1 MAIARFLLLLVLPG
15 LLVHAQTQAPA
26 RDTESVAK
34 TVIGPGNADLAD
46 GAAALR
52 TGDAEEGVRLTQR
65 GIMAASNQRE
75 RVAGYSNL
83 CAGLV
88 MLDRL
93 DEALDACNRAL
104 ELDDRHWRSYSN
116 RALVHLRQE
125 RYPEAERDISAG
137 EALSP
142 NARTLKTLRAM
153 YRDAVDPVSPSIII
167 DDRRGAT
174 ADDADR

>member
-1 MAIARFLLLLVLPG
+1 MTIARCLLLLI
-15 LLVHAQTQAPA
+15 LLGSLGQVQAQAPERQSDA
-26 RDTESVAK
+26 SAK
-34 TVIGPGNADLAD
+34 TVIGPGNIDLAD

-52 TGDAEEGVRLTQR
+52 VGNAEDGVRLTQR
-65 GIMAASNQRE
+65 GLRNANNQRD

-116 RALVHLRQE
+116 RALVYLKQK
-125 RYPEAERDISAG
+125 RYAEAEQDISTG
-137 EALSP
+137 EELSP

-153 YRDAVDPVSPSIII
+153 YRDAIDPVSPSIII
-167 DDRRGAT
+167 DDRREAAADGA
-174 ADDADR
+174 AR

>member
-1 MAIARFLLLLVLPG
+1 MTIARYLPLLMLLASLALAQG
-15 LLVHAQTQAPA
+15 HAAQSDAA
-26 RDTESVAK
+26 AK
-34 TVIGPGNADLAD
+34 TVIGPSNTDLAD

-52 TGDAEEGVRLTQR
+52 IGDAEEGVRLTQR
-65 GIMAASNQRE
+65 GLAMAPSQRD

-93 DEALDACNRAL
+93 AEALDACNRAL
-104 ELDDRHWRSYSN
+104 ELDARHWRSYSN
-116 RALVHLRQE
+116 RALIYLRQE
-125 RYPEAERDISAG
+125 RYEEAERDISAG
-137 EALSP
+137 EELSP

-153 YRDAVDPVSPSIII
+153 YRDAVDPVTPRIII

-174 ADDADR
+174 ADEANR